1 MHACK
6 AHMSGPLPHTLT
18 SAMHLMQVRLS
29 RSRTGASG
37 SALFVFDTP
46 SIFQASGEMGDIT
59 GRRRMRVLNAVPP
72 LHLA

>member
-1 MHACK
+1 
-6 AHMSGPLPHTLT
+6 
-18 SAMHLMQVRLS
+18 MHLLQVRLS

-59 GRRRMRVLNAVPP
+59 GRRRVHVCVFKFNLLSN
-72 LHLA
+72 LHDLLSSMAHPVCAFRT